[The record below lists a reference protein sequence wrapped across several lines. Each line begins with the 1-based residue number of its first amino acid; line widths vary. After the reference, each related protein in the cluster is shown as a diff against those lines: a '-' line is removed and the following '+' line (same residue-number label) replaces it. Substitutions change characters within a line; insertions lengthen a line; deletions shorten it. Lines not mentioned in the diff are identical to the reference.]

1 MKAGIRLGKIS
12 SIDYAKGMARVVYHE
27 KDDDV
32 TRLIPLL
39 SHEYKMPPVG
49 SQVLVVHLSN
59 GTEAGV
65 VLGRPWS
72 EKNMPPEGG
81 AALYRKDLGQS
92 PGEAMIRYDGSTLTI
107 QCAGAIRIEAGG
119 ALTINGATRDLNS
132 GGGDHAGSGKNYG
145 RGRRDHR
152 RGTFRARPAPLPGA
166 VQRGNLRGLFVY
178 RADQRPGRRYGRE
191 HHHRAGRVLWVQP
204 GRGGGRQRDGADQR
218 ESGGQNRRRP
228 GAP

>member
-1 MKAGIRLGKIS
+1 MKGEIRLGKIS
-12 SIDYAKGMARVVYHE
+12 SIDYDKGMARVVYHE

-72 EKNMPPEGG
+72 EKNPPPEGG
-81 AALYRKDLGQS
+81 AVLYRKDLGQS

-107 QCAGAIRIEAGG
+107 KCAGDINIEAGG
-119 ALTINGATRDLNS
+119 AITINGATIDLN
-132 GGGDHAGSGKNYG
+132 
-145 RGRRDHR
+145 
-152 RGTFRARPAPLPGA
+152 
-166 VQRGNLRGLFVY
+166 
-178 RADQRPGRRYGRE
+178 
-191 HHHRAGRVLWVQP
+191 
-204 GRGGGRQRDGADQR
+204 
-218 ESGGQNRRRP
+218 
-228 GAP
+228 

>member
-1 MKAGIRLGKIS
+1 MNANIRLGKIS

-72 EKNMPPEGG
+72 DKNAPPEGG
-81 AALYRKDLGQS
+81 ANLYRKDLGQN
-92 PGEAMIRYDGSTLTI
+92 PGDAMIRYDGLSLI
-107 QCAGAIRIEAGG
+107 HI
-119 ALTINGATRDLNS
+119 
-132 GGGDHAGSGKNYG
+132 
-145 RGRRDHR
+145 
-152 RGTFRARPAPLPGA
+152 
-166 VQRGNLRGLFVY
+166 
-178 RADQRPGRRYGRE
+178 
-191 HHHRAGRVLWVQP
+191 
-204 GRGGGRQRDGADQR
+204 
-218 ESGGQNRRRP
+218 
-228 GAP
+228 

>member
-1 MKAGIRLGKIS
+1 MNANIRLGKIS

-72 EKNMPPEGG
+72 DKNAPPEGG
-81 AALYRKDLGQS
+81 AFLSLHGRPRTTPASVPLDRWTTRTWDPTGGILYSWDSRGIRRVTSSSFSWYTTL
-92 PGEAMIRYDGSTLTI
+92 AM
-107 QCAGAIRIEAGG
+107 
-119 ALTINGATRDLNS
+119 
-132 GGGDHAGSGKNYG
+132 
-145 RGRRDHR
+145 
-152 RGTFRARPAPLPGA
+152 PLA
-166 VQRGNLRGLFVY
+166 
-178 RADQRPGRRYGRE
+178 
-191 HHHRAGRVLWVQP
+191 
-204 GRGGGRQRDGADQR
+204 
-218 ESGGQNRRRP
+218 
-228 GAP
+228 

>member
-49 SQVLVVHLSN
+49 SQVLLVHLSN

-119 ALTINGATRDLNS
+119 AITINGATIDLN
-132 GGGDHAGSGKNYG
+132 
-145 RGRRDHR
+145 
-152 RGTFRARPAPLPGA
+152 
-166 VQRGNLRGLFVY
+166 
-178 RADQRPGRRYGRE
+178 
-191 HHHRAGRVLWVQP
+191 
-204 GRGGGRQRDGADQR
+204 
-218 ESGGQNRRRP
+218 
-228 GAP
+228 

>member
-49 SQVLVVHLSN
+49 SQVLVIPLSN

-72 EKNMPPEGG
+72 DKNAPPEGG
-81 AALYRKDLGQS
+81 ANLYRKDLGQN
-92 PGEAMIRYDGSTLTI
+92 PGDAMIRYDGSTLTI
-107 QCAGAIRIEAGG
+107 TGGSVEVQAPRITNEGETITCSKAELVLTFDEEIVGTA
-119 ALTINGATRDLNS
+119 ALTMEAAEIPGSYTADISGITFNIPSMEDDQQLSIRLDVTLSNGQFLTAP
-132 GGGDHAGSGKNYG
+132 G
-145 RGRRDHR
+145 
-152 RGTFRARPAPLPGA
+152 GTFSFLNGEM
-166 VQRGNLRGLFVY
+166 VSSVG
-178 RADQRPGRRYGRE
+178 
-191 HHHRAGRVLWVQP
+191 
-204 GRGGGRQRDGADQR
+204 
-218 ESGGQNRRRP
+218 
-228 GAP
+228 

>member
-1 MKAGIRLGKIS
+1 MNANIRLGKIS

-72 EKNMPPEGG
+72 DKNAPPEGG
-81 AALYRKDLGQS
+81 ANLYRKDLGQN
-92 PGEAMIRYDGSTLTI
+92 PGDAMTVRR
-107 QCAGAIRIEAGG
+107 QHP
-119 ALTINGATRDLNS
+119 
-132 GGGDHAGSGKNYG
+132 DHQMHRGHQH
-145 RGRRDHR
+145 RGRRGHYH
-152 RGTFRARPAPLPGA
+152 
-166 VQRGNLRGLFVY
+166 QRG
-178 RADQRPGRRYGRE
+178 
-191 HHHRAGRVLWVQP
+191 HH
-204 GRGGGRQRDGADQR
+204 
-218 ESGGQNRRRP
+218 
-228 GAP
+228 

>member
-1 MKAGIRLGKIS
+1 MKGEIRLGKIS

-72 EKNMPPEGG
+72 EKNAPPEGG
-81 AALYRKDLGQS
+81 ATLYRKDLGQN
-92 PGEAMIRYDGSTLTI
+92 PGDAMIRYDGSTLTI
-107 QCAGAIRIEAGG
+107 KCTGAIN
-119 ALTINGATRDLNS
+119 INGATIDLN
-132 GGGDHAGSGKNYG
+132 
-145 RGRRDHR
+145 
-152 RGTFRARPAPLPGA
+152 
-166 VQRGNLRGLFVY
+166 
-178 RADQRPGRRYGRE
+178 
-191 HHHRAGRVLWVQP
+191 
-204 GRGGGRQRDGADQR
+204 
-218 ESGGQNRRRP
+218 
-228 GAP
+228 

>member
-1 MKAGIRLGKIS
+1 MKGEIRLGKIS

-72 EKNMPPEGG
+72 EKNKPPEGG
-81 AALYRKDLGQS
+81 AVAAGPAAGAAAAEEKTSFDVVLKSAGAAKLQVVKAVKEACGLGLKEAKDLVDGAPS
-92 PGEAMIRYDGSTLTI
+92 TVKEGLAKDEAESLKKTLEE
-107 QCAGAIRIEAGG
+107 AGAEVE
-119 ALTINGATRDLNS
+119 L
-132 GGGDHAGSGKNYG
+132 K
-145 RGRRDHR
+145 
-152 RGTFRARPAPLPGA
+152 
-166 VQRGNLRGLFVY
+166 
-178 RADQRPGRRYGRE
+178 
-191 HHHRAGRVLWVQP
+191 
-204 GRGGGRQRDGADQR
+204 
-218 ESGGQNRRRP
+218 
-228 GAP
+228 